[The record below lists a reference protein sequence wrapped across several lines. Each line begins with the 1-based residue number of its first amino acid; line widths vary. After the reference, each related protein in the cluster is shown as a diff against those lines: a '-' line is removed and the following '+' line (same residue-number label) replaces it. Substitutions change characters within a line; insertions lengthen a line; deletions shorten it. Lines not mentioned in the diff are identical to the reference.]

1 MATGRVWVSA
11 GGVAT
16 ELVGVTP
23 PSEKILEIYMQ
34 LCAYKVHI
42 EKMSLSFR
50 YLFAFWLQKGFCT
63 YPPCFQCLC
72 FVFAPHIVVFRA
84 RYKCTYLCTAHP
96 LDSPSANDT

>member
-42 EKMSLSFR
+42 EKNVVIFSLS
-50 YLFAFWLQKGFCT
+50 LCILVAKGLLHLPALLSMPLLCVCS
-63 YPPCFQCLC
+63 PHCCF
-72 FVFAPHIVVFRA
+72 
-84 RYKCTYLCTAHP
+84 
-96 LDSPSANDT
+96 